1 MGGAVGV
8 AVGVCVCESMG
19 VWESGVGVWGMWGMC
34 LPGAVHVEA
43 RDVVV
48 VFVEKRLFVAVFRV
62 HHPVL
67 AGRVHL
73 SLLFSRRCC

>member
-1 MGGAVGV
+1 
-8 AVGVCVCESMG
+8 
-19 VWESGVGVWGMWGMC
+19 MWGMF

-67 AGRVHL
+67 ARRVHL